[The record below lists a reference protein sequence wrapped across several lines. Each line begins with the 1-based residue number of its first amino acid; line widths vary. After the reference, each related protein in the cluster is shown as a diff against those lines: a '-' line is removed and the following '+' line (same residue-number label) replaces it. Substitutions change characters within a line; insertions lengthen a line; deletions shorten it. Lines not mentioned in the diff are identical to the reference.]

1 MQHHEESQKLQDQIT
16 ILEGTL
22 ADKQM
27 VSETLQ
33 CEMTE
38 MAASLKKT
46 EDSLKESKA
55 ENVSMRQPKN
65 KACSMGP
72 TDPDFAVWVGIFFFF
87 FFYF

>member
-1 MQHHEESQKLQDQIT
+1 M
-16 ILEGTL
+16 

-38 MAASLKKT
+38 MAASLKKN

-55 ENVSMRQPKN
+55 ENVSMRQPKT
-65 KACSMGP
+65 KPALWAQLTQILQFGWG
-72 TDPDFAVWVGIFFFF
+72 FFFFF
-87 FFYF
+87 FFYFQNFAKLI